1 MAMANVAILIST
13 LQRTTPHLLQYGSSQ
28 KSPPF
33 LTPPSSMAM
42 LFSHCRNRPLLA
54 KPLAFCDPREES

>member
-28 KSPPF
+28 KKPAVSDAAELYGNAF
-33 LTPPSSMAM
+33 
-42 LFSHCRNRPLLA
+42 FSL
-54 KPLAFCDPREES
+54 